1 MMKPCGR
8 GRAGPGIIDAP
19 TYVTSGSFEAA
30 MRAAGAT
37 IECAPCWT
45 APRLGLAIVRP
56 PGHHA
61 EPDRPMGFCL
71 FNNLA
76 IAVADVLARGTPRVM
91 IVDFDA
97 HHGNGTQAAFLHEPR
112 VAYLSTHQRG
122 IYPGSGYEH
131 EAPEARGRVVNVP
144 LPAYAGDE
152 CYARVMQELALPLAR
167 AFQPQAVF
175 VSAGYDAHWRD
186 PITSLGLST
195 TGFHGMVSA
204 LVHLARETAHD
215 RLVLVLEGG
224 YDPRSLLANI
234 HATLSALCSRPP
246 PADEQGASP
255 VPEPDIA
262 EWVTHLRAWHGW

>member
-1 MMKPCGR
+1 VKRGQAGR
-8 GRAGPGIIDAP
+8 IGCTP
-19 TYVTSGSFEAA
+19 YVTSGSFEAA
-30 MRAAGAT
+30 MQAAGAT
-37 IECAPCWT
+37 IECARAVLDGATPS
-45 APRLGLAIVRP
+45 AFAIVRP

-61 EPDRPMGFCL
+61 EPDCPMGFCL

-215 RLVLVLEGG
+215 TWCLCWRAGTTA
-224 YDPRSLLANI
+224 LAGNI
-234 HATLSALCSRPP
+234 MPPGALCSRPP
-246 PADEQGASP
+246 QADGQGHRLYLSP
-255 VPEPDIA
+255 ISPS
-262 EWVTHLRAWHGW
+262 G